1 MEIGAI
7 RTCIR
12 MGNFFVTDHALV
24 EGFKD
29 GISVADML
37 HVIQTGKVI
46 ERYPVRQRCLIY
58 GRNVDAIPVHV
69 VVDFGPERSVDIV
82 TTYIPQRDQWIKGQ
96 VRKKRKR

>member
-1 MEIGAI
+1 MEIDAI

-12 MGNFFVTDHALV
+12 MGSFFVTDHALI

-46 ERYPVRQRCLIY
+46 ERYLVRQRCLIY
-58 GRNVDAIPVHV
+58 GRNADAIPVHV
-69 VVDFGPERSVDIV
+69 VVDFGTERSVDIV